1 MATNQN
7 HDFFTTLTKDFY
19 TIAFKGEVLLTVCPL
34 EQTEPRRQ
42 VLINCHL
49 AQQQIDALRAGK
61 CRITEAQAKY
71 NQLKQQKQ
79 F

>member
-7 HDFFTTLTKDFY
+7 PHFFTVLTKDFFTVNY
-19 TIAFKGEVLLTVCPL
+19 KGERLFTVLPL
-34 EQTEPRRQ
+34 QQAEPRRQ

-49 AQQQIDALRAGK
+49 AQQHIDDLKAGK
-61 CRITEAQAKY
+61 CRITVAQARY
-71 NQLKQQKQ
+71 NELNSQKQ